1 MRSNPTRRSAIA
13 LFASF
18 GAFVAISSTPNA
30 AQAAL
35 NEQRAYALVNNLVAD
50 IQKTVNSGKTGNSL
64 YRDFERI
71 FATYAD
77 MPIIAQSV
85 LGPDWRAAS
94 PAQRRAFTE
103 AFAGYV
109 SRKYGRQFRDFIGG
123 RVEVKS
129 ARPVRSFYEVRSVA
143 YLRGQSPFD
152 VVFLVT
158 DRSGSDRVFNLIVE
172 GVNMNIT
179 ERTEIGAML
188 DRSRGSIDGLIAELR
203 QTG

>member
-1 MRSNPTRRSAIA
+1 MRSSLSRRSAMA
-13 LFASF
+13 LLASF
-18 GAFVAISSTPNA
+18 GAVASLPGTA
-30 AQAAL
+30 LAAL
-35 NEQRAYALVNNLVAD
+35 NEQRASALVNKLVAD
-50 IQKTVNSGKTGNSL
+50 IQKTVNSGKTGNAL

-85 LGPDWRAAS
+85 LGPDWRSAS
-94 PAQRRAFTE
+94 PAQRRAFTD

-152 VVFLVT
+152 VVFMVT
-158 DRSGSDRVFNLIVE
+158 DRSGSDRIFNLIVE

-188 DRSRGSIDGLIAELR
+188 DRRRGDIDGLIADLR
-203 QTG
+203 ATG